1 MKIIDRDPWLKPFE
15 AAITGRHQNAI
26 NKETELVGRGT
37 LKDFAAGHQ
46 YFGLH
51 QTAQGKWVFREWAP
65 NATAIY
71 LIGDFNNWQMA
82 DDYKLQR
89 IGSDGIWEIT
99 LPRDAMHHGQL
110 YKMLVQW
117 QGGQGERIPAWAQR
131 VVQDDHPKIF
141 SAGKAIQTPP
151 SKL

>member
-51 QTAQGKWVFREWAP
+51 QTATGKWAALQDVSTVAGRPRRANPGMYSTSGTGRPDE
-65 NATAIY
+65 
-71 LIGDFNNWQMA
+71 DF
-82 DDYKLQR
+82 QR
-89 IGSDGIWEIT
+89 PGLGS
-99 LPRDAMHHGQL
+99 
-110 YKMLVQW
+110 
-117 QGGQGERIPAWAQR
+117 
-131 VVQDDHPKIF
+131 
-141 SAGKAIQTPP
+141 GKAIQIPP